1 MNASEYAVLIVSGT
15 EGDTQRYRCFHQQE
29 QLMLNDVECTVKHFS
44 NSQLLEDAAD
54 YRVVIMHRV
63 PHNDLV
69 EAVIHRAHAAGGVV
83 IFDTDDLIFE
93 PELTSWVDALSTM
106 PPDELKLYHEGVRRY
121 RRTLELCDCVL
132 TSTEFIVDL
141 IRQLGKRAYVNRNSL
156 SVELIKISERAYRQ
170 RPVTTPARLESS
182 KLTHL
187 TASYD
192 VIGSGAKQSPALN
205 YEQRWR
211 LLRHFAPRN
220 DTDEQLQQPKQRD
233 GIVIGYASGTY
244 THNKD
249 FQEAAEALV
258 HVMERHPDLE
268 LCVVGYLDMPPEFK
282 HFRDRIRQIP
292 FVPWRELPSV
302 ISTFDIN
309 LAPLEMGNPYCR
321 AKSELKYF
329 EAAIVGVPTVASR
342 IDAFVQ
348 AIEHGANGLLA
359 GNTAEW
365 VAGLEALINDESCR
379 RAIGERA
386 REDVYHNHHPQM
398 RGQELIQTL
407 DDIVQDFL
415 MGQPRVTAPS
425 CYDGASPPRLT
436 VNWALLEP
444 IVGSGGYTSVFRMV
458 RHLVQS
464 GHEVRA
470 YIEPDNLLVGKGEKE
485 IEGFINQHFF
495 ETGAHIVKGHE
506 FARSDAIVA
515 TAWPTAKVVS
525 EDKGSRKKFYY
536 VQDFEP
542 YFYSMGEEYVQAE
555 NTYKLGLS
563 HITLGKWL
571 TDLLRERY
579 GADADYIDF
588 ALDRDIYYPRSAR
601 NPDRPRIVFYA
612 RPSTPRRGF
621 NLGVEA
627 LNLVHRSAPDVEI
640 VMFGAHRLK
649 EYPIPFPY
657 VNLGITS
664 EEELA
669 ELYSSATMGLVL
681 SYTNCSFVPFEM
693 MASHCPVVAI
703 DTDPVRW
710 FMQDGVN
717 AVVTPAEPRS
727 LAQGMLTLLEDEM
740 LRQRIVANAYQGVQY
755 LSWERSMQQFEEIL
769 LRKVASTSEAP
780 RTVTGYPKR
789 LAQDKKG
796 FTVSRDLDVLQ
807 NTYDL
812 ALGEICG
819 EKRVGQ
825 SFLSRQKNLCRI
837 DLIMAT
843 HKRENSGRLILH
855 LRDDPTSSMDLATA
869 AVDMGDIME
878 SAWHAFT
885 FPPILHSQDRQ
896 FYFCLEA
903 PEVPL
908 GSAVSVW
915 MSTSD
920 VYADGTAYSN
930 HQPIQGDLAFRT
942 FYLSRLGEESDGGD
956 TKIHPLLNR
965 VQSLQWDLRQARAE
979 LAMIQRSRAYRV
991 CSRLGLIDRSPVR
1004 HQRRPWGT
1012 QAPLVVKAWRCLR
1025 YMGIRGLISE
1035 ARAYLHWRFVLK
1047 GKT

>member
-1 MNASEYAVLIVSGT
+1 MRARFSQGDDAVLIVSGT

-29 QLMLNDVECTVKHFS
+29 QLMLNDVRCTVKHFS
-44 NSQLLEDAAD
+44 NSQMLEDVAD

-63 PHNDLV
+63 PHTDLI
-69 EAVIHRAHAAGGVV
+69 EAVIKRARAAGGARSSAVV

-93 PELTSWVDALSTM
+93 PELTSWVDGLSVL
-106 PPDELKLYHEGVRRY
+106 PPDEVELYHDGVSRY

-132 TSTEFIVDL
+132 TSTEFIADL
-141 IRQLGKRAYVNRNSL
+141 VRQRGKRAYVNSNSL
-156 SVELIKISERAYRQ
+156 SLELIKISEEAHRRRAKHED
-170 RPVTTPARLESS
+170 RL
-182 KLTHL
+182 T
-187 TASYD
+187 
-192 VIGSGAKQSPALN
+192 
-205 YEQRWR
+205 
-211 LLRHFAPRN
+211 
-220 DTDEQLQQPKQRD
+220 
-233 GIVIGYASGTY
+233 IGYASGTR

-258 HVMERHPDLE
+258 HVTDRYPDLE
-268 LCVVGYLDMPPEFK
+268 LCIVGYLDMPPEFE
-282 HFRDRIRQIP
+282 HLQDRIRRIP
-292 FVPWRELPSV
+292 FIPWRELPSV

-329 EAAIVGVPTVASR
+329 EAAIVGVPTIASR
-342 IDAFVQ
+342 IDAFVH
-348 AIEHGANGLLA
+348 AIEHGVNGLLA

-365 VAGLEALINDESCR
+365 AAGLEALINDESYR

-386 REDVYHNHHPQM
+386 REDAYQNYHPQM
-398 RGQELIQTL
+398 QGCELIQTL
-407 DDIVQDFL
+407 DDIVHDFL
-415 MGQPRVTAPS
+415 LGQPRVTAPS
-425 CYDGASPPRLT
+425 RYEGASPPRLT
-436 VNWALLEP
+436 VNWAMLEP
-444 IVGSGGYTSVFRMV
+444 IKGSGGYTSVFRMI
-458 RHLVQS
+458 RHLAQS

-470 YIEPDNLLVGKGEKE
+470 YIKPDNLLVGKSERG

-495 ETGAHIVKGHE
+495 ETGARIVKGHE

-515 TAWPTAKVVS
+515 TAWPTAKIVS
-525 EDKGSRKKFYY
+525 EDKGSRKKFYF

-542 YFYSMGEEYVQAE
+542 YFYPMGEEYAQAE
-555 NTYKLGLS
+555 STYKLGLS

-588 ALDRDIYYPRSAR
+588 GLDREIYSPRPALLSRGVLAPR

-640 VMFGAHRLK
+640 VMFGARRLR

-657 VNLGITS
+657 VDLGIAS

-693 MASHCPVVAI
+693 MASHCPVVAV

-710 FMQDGVN
+710 LQRDGVN
-717 AVVTPAEPRS
+717 AVVTPPEPRS
-727 LAQGMLTLLEDEM
+727 LAQGMLTLLEDEG
-740 LRQRIVANAYQGVQY
+740 LRQRIVANAYQDVQD

-769 LRKVASTSEAP
+769 LRKVASTTDSP
-780 RTVTGYPKR
+780 RTATGYSKR
-789 LAQDKKG
+789 INQGKDYLVISKG
-796 FTVSRDLDVLQ
+796 IDVLQ
-807 NTYDL
+807 NTYDRDW
-812 ALGEICG
+812 GEICG

-837 DLIMAT
+837 DLLMAT
-843 HKRENSGRLILH
+843 HKRENSGELILH
-855 LRDDPTSSMDLATA
+855 LRHDPASSVDMATA
-869 AVDMGDIME
+869 SVDMGDIME
-878 SAWHAFT
+878 GVWQAFA
-885 FPPILHSQDRQ
+885 FPPILDSQDRQ
-896 FYFCLEA
+896 FYFYLEA
-903 PEVPL
+903 PEARCDN
-908 GSAVSVW
+908 AVSVW
-915 MSTSD
+915 MSTSG
-920 VYADGTAYSN
+920 VYADGDAHSD

-942 FYLSRLGEESDGGD
+942 FYLSGLGEEVEEMPAE
-956 TKIHPLLNR
+956 THALMNR
-965 VQSLQWDLRQARAE
+965 AQNLQWDLRQARAE
-979 LAMIQRSRAYRV
+979 LAMIQQTGAYRV
-991 CSRLGLIDRSPVR
+991 CSRLGLIGRRSVGPYY
-1004 HQRRPWGT
+1004 RPWSD
-1012 QAPLVVKAWRCLR
+1012 QAALVVKAWRCLR

>member
-1 MNASEYAVLIVSGT
+1 MKARFSQGDYAVLIVSGT

-29 QLMLNDVECTVKHFS
+29 QLMLNDIQCTVKHFS

-63 PHNDLV
+63 PHTDAI
-69 EAVIHRAHAAGGVV
+69 EAVIHRARAAGGVV

-106 PPDELKLYHEGVRRY
+106 PSDELKLYHEGVRRY
-121 RRTLELCDCVL
+121 RRTLDLCDCVL
-132 TSTEFIVDL
+132 TSTEFIADL
-141 IRQLGKRAYVNRNSL
+141 VRQLGNRAYVNRNSL
-156 SVELIKISERAYRQ
+156 SVELIRLSEE
-170 RPVTTPARLESS
+170 ARRRRTEQ
-182 KLTHL
+182 
-187 TASYD
+187 
-192 VIGSGAKQSPALN
+192 GSGP
-205 YEQRWR
+205 
-211 LLRHFAPRN
+211 
-220 DTDEQLQQPKQRD
+220 T
-233 GIVIGYASGTY
+233 IGYASGTR

-249 FQEAAEALV
+249 FQEAAEALL
-258 HVMERHPDLE
+258 HVMERYPDLE
-268 LCVVGYLDMPPEFK
+268 LCIVGYLDMPSEFE
-282 HFRDRIRQIP
+282 HLQDRIRQIP
-292 FVPWRELPSV
+292 FIPWRELPSV

-329 EAAIVGVPTVASR
+329 EAAIVGAPTVASR
-342 IDAFVQ
+342 IDAFVH

-359 GNTAEW
+359 GDTAEW
-365 VAGLEALINDESCR
+365 IAGLEALINDESYR
-379 RAIGERA
+379 RAISERA
-386 REDVYHNHHPQM
+386 RQDVYQNYTPQV
-398 RGQELIQTL
+398 RGRELIQTI
-407 DDIVQDFL
+407 DDIVHDFL
-415 MGQPRVTAPS
+415 LGQPRVTAPS
-425 CYDGASPPRLT
+425 RYEGASPPRLT

-444 IVGSGGYTSVFRMV
+444 IKGSGGYTSVFRMI
-458 RHLVQS
+458 RRLVQS

-470 YIEPDNLLVGKGEKE
+470 YIKPDNLLMGKSEKE

-495 ETGAHIVKGHE
+495 ETGAHIVKGHD
-506 FARSDAIVA
+506 FARSDAIFA

-525 EDKGSRKKFYY
+525 EDNSSRKKFYY

-542 YFYSMGEEYVQAE
+542 YFYSMGEEYATAE
-555 NTYKLGLS
+555 STYKLGLS

-588 ALDRDIYYPRSAR
+588 GLDRDIYQYRPAQ

-640 VMFGAHRLK
+640 VMFGAQRLRN
-649 EYPIPFPY
+649 YPIPFPH
-657 VNLGITS
+657 VDLGIAS

-669 ELYSSATMGLVL
+669 ELYASATMGLVL

-693 MASHCPVVAI
+693 MASHCPVVAV

-710 FMQDGVN
+710 FQRDGVN
-717 AVVTPAEPRS
+717 AVVTSPEPRS
-727 LAQGMLTLLEDEM
+727 LAQGMLTLLEDEE
-740 LRQRIVANAYQGVQY
+740 LRQRIVANAYQDVQD

-769 LRKVASTSEAP
+769 LRKVASTSKDRRIA
-780 RTVTGYPKR
+780 TGYPKR
-789 LAQDKKG
+789 LAQDKQG
-796 FTVSRDLDVLQ
+796 LAVSKDLDVLQ
-807 NTYDL
+807 NTYDR
-812 ALGEICG
+812 ALGEICD

-843 HKRENSGRLILH
+843 HKRENSGQLILH
-855 LRDDPTSSMDLATA
+855 LRDDPTSSVDLATA
-869 AVDMGDIME
+869 SVDMGDIME
-878 SAWHAFT
+878 SAWHAFI

-896 FYFCLEA
+896 FYFYLEA
-903 PEVPL
+903 PQVPL

-920 VYADGTAYSN
+920 DAYADGTAYAD
-930 HQPIQGDLAFRT
+930 HQPVQGDLAFRT
-942 FYLSRLGEESDGGD
+942 FYLSGLGEEEVEEMPDD
-956 TKIHPLLNR
+956 THALANH
-965 VQSLQWDLRQARAE
+965 VQNLQWDLRQVRAE
-979 LAMIQRSRAYRV
+979 LAMIQRTRAYQI
-991 CSRLGLIDRSPVR
+991 CSRLGLIDTRPVKQY
-1004 HQRRPWGT
+1004 HRPWSA
-1012 QAPLVVKAWRCLR
+1012 QSPFVVKAWRSLR
-1025 YMGIRGLISE
+1025 YTGIRGLLNE
-1035 ARAYLHWRFVLK
+1035 ARSYLRWRFVLK
-1047 GKT
+1047 GKV

>member
-1 MNASEYAVLIVSGT
+1 MKARFSQGDDAVLIVSGT

-29 QLMLNDVECTVKHFS
+29 QLTLNDIKCTVKHFS
-44 NSQLLEDAAD
+44 NSQLLEDVAD

-63 PHNDLV
+63 PHTDAV
-69 EAVIHRAHAAGGVV
+69 EAVINRVHAAGGVV

-132 TSTEFIVDL
+132 TPTDFLADL
-141 IRQLGKRAYVNRNSL
+141 VRQLGKRAYVNRNSL
-156 SVELIKISERAYRQ
+156 SVELIRISEEAHRRRAKY
-170 RPVTTPARLESS
+170 ADRL
-182 KLTHL
+182 T
-187 TASYD
+187 
-192 VIGSGAKQSPALN
+192 
-205 YEQRWR
+205 
-211 LLRHFAPRN
+211 
-220 DTDEQLQQPKQRD
+220 
-233 GIVIGYASGTY
+233 IGYASGTR

-258 HVMERHPDLE
+258 HVMDRYPELE
-268 LCVVGYLDMPPEFK
+268 LCIVGYLDMPPEFE
-282 HFRDRIRQIP
+282 HLRDRIRRIP
-292 FVPWRELPSV
+292 FIPWRELPSV
-302 ISTFDIN
+302 ISTFDIS

-329 EAAIVGVPTVASR
+329 EAAIVGVPTIASR
-342 IDAFVQ
+342 IDAFVH
-348 AIEHGANGLLA
+348 AIAHGTNGLLA

-365 VAGLEALINDESCR
+365 VAGLEALINDESYR
-379 RAIGERA
+379 LAIGERA
-386 REDVYHNHHPQM
+386 REDVHQNYNPQV
-398 RGQELIQTL
+398 RGQELIQTI
-407 DDIVQDFL
+407 DDIVHDFL
-415 MGQPRVTAPS
+415 LGQPRVTAPS
-425 CYDGASPPRLT
+425 RYEGASPPCLT
-436 VNWALLEP
+436 VNWAMLEP
-444 IVGSGGYTSVFRMV
+444 IKGSGGYTSVFRMI
-458 RHLVQS
+458 RRLVQS

-470 YIEPDNLLVGKGEKE
+470 YVKPDNLLMGKSEKE
-485 IEGFINQHFF
+485 IEEFINRYFF
-495 ETGAHIVKGHE
+495 ETGARIVKGHE

-515 TAWPTAKVVS
+515 TAWPTARAVS
-525 EDKGSRKKFYY
+525 DDSGSRKKFYY

-542 YFYSMGEEYVQAE
+542 YFYPMGEEYAQAE
-555 NTYKLGLS
+555 SMYKLGLS

-579 GADADYIDF
+579 SADADYIDF
-588 ALDRDIYYPRSAR
+588 GLDRAIYSPRTCPGPFVLGPKGQGRQVQGPAQ
-601 NPDRPRIVFYA
+601 NPDRSRIVFYA

-621 NLGVEA
+621 SLGVEA

-640 VMFGAHRLK
+640 VMFGARRLR

-657 VNLGITS
+657 VDLGIAS

-693 MASHCPVVAI
+693 MASHCPVVAV

-710 FMQDGVN
+710 FQRDGVN
-717 AVVTPAEPRS
+717 AVVTAPEARS
-727 LAQGMLTLLEDEM
+727 LAQGMLTLLEDEG
-740 LRQRIVANAYQGVQY
+740 LRQRIVANAYQDVRD

-769 LRKVASTSEAP
+769 LRKVASTGKAP
-780 RTVTGYPKR
+780 FIATGYPKR
-789 LAQDKKG
+789 LAQDKEG
-796 FTVSRDLDVLQ
+796 FVVSKDLDVLQ
-807 NTYDL
+807 NAYDR
-812 ALGEICG
+812 AVGEIYG

-843 HKRENSGRLILH
+843 HKRENNGQLILH
-855 LRDDPTSSMDLATA
+855 LRDDPASSTDLATA

-885 FPPILHSQDRQ
+885 FPPILNSQDRQ
-896 FYFCLEA
+896 FYFYLEA
-903 PEVPL
+903 PDAPL
-908 GSAVSVW
+908 GAAVSVW

-920 VYADGTAYSN
+920 VYADGAAYDD

-942 FYLSRLGEESDGGD
+942 FYLSGLGEEVEEMSAE
-956 TKIHPLLNR
+956 TPALMNR
-965 VQSLQWDLRQARAE
+965 AQNLQWDLRQARAE
-979 LAMIQRSRAYRV
+979 LAMIQKTRAYQV
-991 CSRLGLIDRSPVR
+991 CSRLGLIDTRLVK
-1004 HQRRPWGT
+1004 HHNRPWSA
-1012 QAPLVVKAWRCLR
+1012 QSPFVVKAWRSLR
-1025 YMGIRGLISE
+1025 YTGIRGLLNE

-1047 GKT
+1047 GKV

>member
-1 MNASEYAVLIVSGT
+1 MRARFAPGDYAVLIVSGT

-69 EAVIHRAHAAGGVV
+69 EAVIHRAHEAGGVV

-132 TSTEFIVDL
+132 TSTDFIADL
-141 IRQLGKRAYVNRNSL
+141 VRQLRKRAYVNRNSL
-156 SVELIKISERAYRQ
+156 SLELIRISERAYRQ
-170 RPVTTPARLESS
+170 RPVTTPACLESG

-192 VIGSGAKQSPALN
+192 VIASGAKQSPALN

-220 DTDEQLQQPKQRD
+220 DTDEQLQQPKQRG
-233 GIVIGYASGTY
+233 GIVIGYASGTK

-249 FQEAAEALV
+249 FQEAAEALT

-268 LCVVGYLDMPPEFK
+268 LCIVGYLDLLPEFE
-282 HFRDRIRQIP
+282 HLEDRIRQIP

-348 AIEHGANGLLA
+348 AIEHGVNGLLA
-359 GNTAEW
+359 GNAAEW
-365 VAGLEALINDESCR
+365 IAGLEALINDESCR

-386 REDVYHNHHPQM
+386 REDAYQNYHPQV

-407 DDIVQDFL
+407 DAIVQDFL
-415 MGQPRVTAPS
+415 LGSPRVTTPTKS
-425 CYDGASPPRLT
+425 DRLT

-444 IVGSGGYTSVFRMV
+444 IIGSGGYTSVFRMI

-485 IEGFINQHFF
+485 IEGFIAQHFF
-495 ETGAHIVKGHE
+495 ETGARIVKGHE

-525 EDKGSRKKFYY
+525 DDKGSRKKFYY

-640 VMFGAHRLK
+640 VMFGAHRLR
-649 EYPIPFPY
+649 EFPIPFPY
-657 VNLGITS
+657 VNLGIAS

-669 ELYSSATMGLVL
+669 ELYSGATMGLVL
-681 SYTNCSFVPFEM
+681 SYTNCSLVPFEM

-710 FMQDGVN
+710 FQRDGVN
-717 AVVTPAEPRS
+717 AVVTSPEPRS
-727 LAQGMLTLLEDEM
+727 LAQGMLTLLEDQA
-740 LRQRIVANAYQGVQY
+740 LRQRIVANAYHDVQD
-755 LSWERSMQQFEEIL
+755 LSWERSMQQFEETL
-769 LRKVASTSEAP
+769 LRKVASTTKVP
-780 RTVTGYPKR
+780 RRITGYSKR
-789 LAQDKKG
+789 LDKESLIIK
-796 FTVSRDLDVLQ
+796 DIDVLQ
-807 NTYDL
+807 NTYDR
-812 ALGEICG
+812 AWGEVCG

-825 SFLSRQKNLCRI
+825 SFLSREKNLYRI
-837 DLIMAT
+837 DLLMAT
-843 HKRENSGRLILH
+843 HNRESSGQLILH
-855 LRDDPTSSMDLATA
+855 LRDDPTSTVDLAKA
-869 AVDMGDIME
+869 SVDMGDIME
-878 SAWHAFT
+878 GNWHAFT
-885 FPPILHSQDRQ
+885 FPPILHSQNRQ
-896 FYFCLEA
+896 FYFHLEA
-903 PEVPL
+903 PEAFTNN
-908 GSAVSVW
+908 AVSVW

-920 VYADGTAYSN
+920 VYADGTAYSD

-942 FYLSRLGEESDGGD
+942 FYLSGLGEEVEEVPSE
-956 TKIHPLLNR
+956 THALMNR
-965 VQSLQWDLRQARAE
+965 VQNLQWDLRQARAE
-979 LAMIQRSRAYRV
+979 LAVIQRSRAYRV
-991 CSRLGLIDRSPVR
+991 CSRLGLIDRNSAK
-1004 HQRRPWGT
+1004 HHHRPWGA

-1025 YMGIRGLISE
+1025 YMGIRGLFSE

-1047 GKT
+1047 GKV